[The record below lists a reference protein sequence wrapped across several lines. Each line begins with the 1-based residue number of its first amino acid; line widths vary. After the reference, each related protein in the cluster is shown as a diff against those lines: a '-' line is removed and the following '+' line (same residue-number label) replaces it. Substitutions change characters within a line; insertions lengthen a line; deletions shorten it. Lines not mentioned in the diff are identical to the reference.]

1 MRAARVRDALKQI
14 EVHRLQRLRDGGH
27 IMMRSLVED
36 ALAREST
43 MDAGSGSET
52 AAFQDQRVDQELE
65 EILRGLKTNIK
76 IIGVGGAG
84 TNTISRVYDE
94 GIVGAEIFAANTD
107 AQHLLALRVPHKIL
121 LGRRVTRGLGAGALP
136 QVGEEAAREAEDDLK
151 KILADTHICFVTCG
165 LGGGTGTGGAP
176 VVARMAKEMGAL
188 TISIVTLPFGGEGRM
203 RMENAEW
210 GLDRLRD
217 ASDTVI
223 VIPNDKL
230 LDLVPRL
237 SLNAAFKV
245 TDEVLMRS
253 IKGLTEVITRPGL
266 VNLDFNDVKTIMKG
280 AGVAMMGLGESDAPG
295 DDRIT
300 EAIDQAINSPL
311 LEVDISE
318 ANGVLVNVIG
328 GTDMTISEAERAAEE
343 IQSRVGQ
350 NARIIWGAA
359 VDPTL
364 DRTVKIMLVATG
376 VKSKQILGKQGERR
390 LKGIGEVE
398 LVR

>member
-1 MRAARVRDALKQI
+1 MRAARARDALKQI
-14 EVHRLQRLRDGGH
+14 EVHRLQRLRDGGY

-43 MDAGSGSET
+43 VDASSGSGT

-94 GIVGAEIFAANTD
+94 GIVGAETFAANTD
-107 AQHLLALRVPHKIL
+107 AQHLLVLRVPHKIL
-121 LGRRVTRGLGAGALP
+121 LGRRVTRGLGAGSLP

-151 KILADTHICFVTCG
+151 KVLADTHICFVTCG

-188 TISIVTLPFGGEGRM
+188 TISIATLPFGGEGRM

-210 GLDRLRD
+210 GLERLRD

-245 TDEVLMRS
+245 TDEVLMRA

-295 DDRIT
+295 DERIQ

-343 IQSRVGQ
+343 IQARVGQ

-359 VDPTL
+359 VDPAL
-364 DRTVKIMLVATG
+364 DKTVKVMLVATG
-376 VKSKQILGKQGERR
+376 VKSKQILGKQGERQ
-390 LKGIGEVE
+390 LKGMGEVE